1 MRSVL
6 VVERQEPPQFLVGCA
21 DAVVVSQSH
30 LFILDGPPEP
40 FYKHIKHIVPPAVCA
55 VHTDLDAM
63 VFQEPHELLAGELTA
78 LADGED
84 VPTAIAG
91 QGLLDRLDT
100 EVGHQPVGPPP
111 G

>member
-1 MRSVL
+1 VRSVL

-78 LADGED
+78 LADG
-84 VPTAIAG
+84 
-91 QGLLDRLDT
+91 
-100 EVGHQPVGPPP
+100 
-111 G
+111 